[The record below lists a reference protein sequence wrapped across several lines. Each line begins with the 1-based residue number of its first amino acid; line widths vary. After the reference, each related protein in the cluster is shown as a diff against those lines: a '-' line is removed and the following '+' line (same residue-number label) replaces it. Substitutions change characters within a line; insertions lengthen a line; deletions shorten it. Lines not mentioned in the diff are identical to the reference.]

1 MGSILTKKRKQEM
14 MENVKGSGLDSV
26 IQEKK
31 NKTNK
36 KQKNPTVLAGPD
48 RKSIVLRC

>member
-1 MGSILTKKRKQEM
+1 MGSILTNKRKQEM

-31 NKTNK
+31 K
-36 KQKNPTVLAGPD
+36 
-48 RKSIVLRC
+48 